1 MCVIDF
7 SQVFSFNFHQYRIS
21 FPSLQ
26 SGLAGAL
33 AGLKLGAPRTPEQE
47 AYENNCRRA
56 YWEHGNI
63 DYLGKDSFDNIWKQI
78 TQTIESK
85 NGSAER
91 RTRSLTPQ
99 PEDKL
104 PRDAKKEGN

>member
-1 MCVIDF
+1 M
-7 SQVFSFNFHQYRIS
+7 
-21 FPSLQ
+21 
-26 SGLAGAL
+26 AGAL
-33 AGLKLGAPRTPEQE
+33 AGLKLGSPRTPEQE
-47 AYENNCRRA
+47 VWESNARRE

-63 DYLGKDSFDNIWKQI
+63 DYLGKDSFDNIWKRI

-85 NGSAER
+85 KSESER
-91 RTRSLTPQ
+91 RARTPTPQ